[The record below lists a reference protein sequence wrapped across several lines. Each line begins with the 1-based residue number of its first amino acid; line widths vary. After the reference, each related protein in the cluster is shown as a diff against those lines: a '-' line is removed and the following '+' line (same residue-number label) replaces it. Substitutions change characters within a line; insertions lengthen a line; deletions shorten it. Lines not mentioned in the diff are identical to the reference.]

1 MYDIHAMTLTR
12 KFRFSSAAIFFLL
25 VLLVLSYQSAFAQ
38 TEALNSVSGQ
48 SPVAVAVE
56 IRGDDLAYGDLID
69 YDSIHDAYVLSSVVD
84 DAYVFGV
91 AVENPPAVLE
101 MRAGDIPVVRSGS
114 VLVNVTLENGAIAV
128 GDSLV
133 ASSIAGKAMRA
144 SETSQHIIGTARE
157 SFDGTGTTT
166 LSLSDGTTVPAGTVA
181 VQLGDLS
188 GAGATASNTASECVP
203 AWKCVPFGI
212 LLRYAL
218 AALVAFGS
226 VYLGFRTFMADAV
239 NGVISVGRN
248 PMARGAIQGMVVFN
262 AVLAAALSLAGLIAG
277 VVILFIQI

>member
-1 MYDIHAMTLTR
+1 MNYTPTS
-12 KFRFSSAAIFFLL
+12 RFFLISIFFFAIFFSLQYQL
-25 VLLVLSYQSAFAQ
+25 VFAQ
-38 TEALNSVSGQ
+38 TSSLDPVSGQ
-48 SPVAVAVE
+48 SPIAVAVQ
-56 IRGDDLAYGDLID
+56 IRGNDLAYGDLID

-101 MRAGDIPVVRSGS
+101 MQAGDVPVIRSGS
-114 VLVNVTLENGAIAV
+114 ALVNVTLENGAIAV

-133 ASSIAGKAMRA
+133 ASSIRGKAMRA
-144 SETSQHIIGTARE
+144 SETSKHIIGTARE
-157 SFDGTGTTT
+157 AFAGIGTTT
-166 LSLSDGTTVPAGTVA
+166 LPLSDGTMLAAGTIA
-181 VQLGDLS
+181 VQLGNLS
-188 GAGATASNTASECVP
+188 GAGATAASNASGECVP

-262 AVLAAALSLAGLIAG
+262 AILAAALSLAGLIAG
-277 VVILFIQI
+277 IIILFIQI